1 METES
6 ANNILKMGPII
17 SIEAFVLRGG
27 IGFFSLGFYQFLL
40 FSLMASVCLLL
51 VGLLVL
57 AAGVVAL
64 QKNSDG
70 GETVVMEEEE
80 LLGLFEVMDAL
91 LEDPSWAEMHPQPCT
106 DTPWPGVQCEISQDP
121 LIFHV
126 TKIHVGP
133 DVLIPPCKANAN
145 LPAKSLLK
153 LPYLRTLSIFDCFL
167 TSPVSLS
174 PTLFGAFS
182 SLEHL
187 ALESNPSLHGV
198 IPASLGEVANL
209 RILCLSQNNLQ
220 GEIPKELGG
229 LGSLEQLDLSYNN
242 LSGEIP
248 VEIGGLKSLTIL
260 DISWN
265 GLEGR
270 VPYTLGQLQLL
281 QKRLVL
287 LDLSNNF
294 LTGPIPQTLSGM
306 EQLEYLLIQY
316 NPLNTGIPLF
326 IGTFRKLTV
335 LSFSGCGLTGPIPK
349 YFPFL
354 RNLTALSLDKNSLN
368 GIIPPDLGT
377 LPRLD
382 QLNLSQNHLSGELL
396 FPEEFINR
404 LGKRLD
410 VRGNSGLCTSNR
422 LYEKNISL
430 YLSTPACLHSA
441 ESSNNKSWAEPQSD
455 DCKKMKPSWE
465 HGIRSSNTPV
475 LNQDLLLPYFF
486 VWFLRFLFLQFT
498 IIPYFLQ
505 RKTRFIVHA
514 AVLLLHKTGITNP
527 SLTYNE
533 KQMES
538 ALRLHC
544 YTLPRTPLP
553 LRIPSSY
560 HAANLQFSFRRS
572 PFSPGKGFRSY
583 PARQILGPITCAAS
597 GFRTPSRRNKA
608 NDHNMAKRV
617 GRASFTLACVIGIIG
632 CSFWV
637 KQEVMAARQVGKVS
651 YQMRSAAREGV
662 SMRPDSATKANPQCK
677 CYRDRRIAIQTGS
690 ESNTN
695 ANLQKSNSQVP
706 ASVPQA
712 LDKVEDLPQS
722 KLVPPQASSPPQGG
736 ESASSSSVSRESL
749 LSQNKAE
756 EQLKPEL
763 QGKTI
768 DVKVS
773 QIDGMVEHLPL
784 SQLVPPPQ
792 GGVRASSSNVSR
804 ESLLSENEAEKQ
816 LKPELQGQTSDVK
829 VRQID
834 GIVED
839 LLLSLLVP
847 PPQDG
852 VRASSSSVSR
862 ESLLSEIGA
871 EKPELQGKTSDVKV
885 PQVVAK
891 VEDLPKSQ
899 SVPQQ
904 ASSPPQGGERASS
917 SSVGRESLPSENKAE
932 KHLKPELQGKTSD
945 VKVPQVVA
953 KVGDLPQSQ
962 LVPQQASSTVSKKS
976 LLSEDRAEKH
986 LKPEAQEEL
995 QGKSSDVKVNSSM
1008 SATYFSPSQSPQIDS
1023 GVGAV
1028 TAFNKGSLA
1037 SPLVSIT
1044 FKVDPSPMPSLTFVS
1059 PSTIM
1064 PVEPRHEKSKSDRD
1078 DGTKVLVRGVPVSP
1092 SIAPMVEE
1100 IFAEHGDITANC
1112 LFKDQAFRG
1121 YLVEGLVTVM
1131 QLMQEYPA
1139 RKLTHDDF
1147 RFMYRKLEDL
1157 ERVKV
1162 NVGWLREQIEA
1173 LGPFLNVVEYRRK
1186 WETMVAEVEKMR
1198 AKLSEQEAK
1207 LALAQKHILALHEG
1221 ALAQKH
1227 TDKEEGET
1235 QGTIAQKHTVK
1246 EEVET
1251 QGTNAQKHTDK
1262 EEVETQETNAQK
1274 HTDKE
1279 EIETQGTKNLKKED
1293 EPDDEGLWQNLGT
1306 LLHAFGFGSLFY
1318 LLFLSK

>member
-1 METES
+1 
-6 ANNILKMGPII
+6 
-17 SIEAFVLRGG
+17 
-27 IGFFSLGFYQFLL
+27 
-40 FSLMASVCLLL
+40 
-51 VGLLVL
+51 
-57 AAGVVAL
+57 
-64 QKNSDG
+64 
-70 GETVVMEEEE
+70 
-80 LLGLFEVMDAL
+80 
-91 LEDPSWAEMHPQPCT
+91 
-106 DTPWPGVQCEISQDP
+106 
-121 LIFHV
+121 
-126 TKIHVGP
+126 
-133 DVLIPPCKANAN
+133 
-145 LPAKSLLK
+145 
-153 LPYLRTLSIFDCFL
+153 
-167 TSPVSLS
+167 
-174 PTLFGAFS
+174 
-182 SLEHL
+182 
-187 ALESNPSLHGV
+187 
-198 IPASLGEVANL
+198 
-209 RILCLSQNNLQ
+209 
-220 GEIPKELGG
+220 
-229 LGSLEQLDLSYNN
+229 
-242 LSGEIP
+242 
-248 VEIGGLKSLTIL
+248 
-260 DISWN
+260 
-265 GLEGR
+265 
-270 VPYTLGQLQLL
+270 
-281 QKRLVL
+281 
-287 LDLSNNF
+287 
-294 LTGPIPQTLSGM
+294 
-306 EQLEYLLIQY
+306 
-316 NPLNTGIPLF
+316 
-326 IGTFRKLTV
+326 
-335 LSFSGCGLTGPIPK
+335 
-349 YFPFL
+349 
-354 RNLTALSLDKNSLN
+354 
-368 GIIPPDLGT
+368 
-377 LPRLD
+377 
-382 QLNLSQNHLSGELL
+382 
-396 FPEEFINR
+396 
-404 LGKRLD
+404 
-410 VRGNSGLCTSNR
+410 
-422 LYEKNISL
+422 
-430 YLSTPACLHSA
+430 
-441 ESSNNKSWAEPQSD
+441 
-455 DCKKMKPSWE
+455 
-465 HGIRSSNTPV
+465 
-475 LNQDLLLPYFF
+475 
-486 VWFLRFLFLQFT
+486 
-498 IIPYFLQ
+498 
-505 RKTRFIVHA
+505 
-514 AVLLLHKTGITNP
+514 
-527 SLTYNE
+527 
-533 KQMES
+533 MES

-553 LRIPSSY
+553 LRIPSSF

-583 PARQILGPITCAAS
+583 PARQILGPITCAAG

-677 CYRDRRIAIQTGS
+677 CHRDRRIAIQTGS

-736 ESASSSSVSRESL
+736 ESSSSSSVSRESL

-763 QGKTI
+763 QGKT
-768 DVKVS
+768 
-773 QIDGMVEHLPL
+773 
-784 SQLVPPPQ
+784 
-792 GGVRASSSNVSR
+792 
-804 ESLLSENEAEKQ
+804 
-816 LKPELQGQTSDVK
+816 SDVK
-829 VRQID
+829 VPQID

-862 ESLLSEIGA
+862 ERLLSENEA
-871 EKPELQGKTSDVKV
+871 ERHLKPELQGKTSDVKV
-885 PQVVAK
+885 PQVVAR
-891 VEDLPKSQ
+891 VEDLPESQ

-953 KVGDLPQSQ
+953 KVEDLPQSQ
-962 LVPQQASSTVSKKS
+962 LVPQQASSTVSQKS

-1008 SATYFSPSQSPQIDS
+1008 SATHFSPSQSPQIDS

-1064 PVEPRHEKSKSDRD
+1064 PVEPRLERSKSDRD

-1139 RKLTHDDF
+1139 RKLTHHDF
-1147 RFMYRKLEDL
+1147 RFMYRKLDDL

-1198 AKLSEQEAK
+1198 AKFSEQEAK
-1207 LALAQKHILALHEG
+1207 LAQHERALAQKHILALHEG

-1227 TDKEEGET
+1227 TDKEEVET
-1235 QGTIAQKHTVK
+1235 QGTIAQKHTDK

-1251 QGTNAQKHTDK
+1251 QGTNAQKHTDQ
-1262 EEVETQETNAQK
+1262 EEVETQ
-1274 HTDKE
+1274 
-1279 EIETQGTKNLKKED
+1279 GTENLKKED

>member
-1 METES
+1 M
-6 ANNILKMGPII
+6 
-17 SIEAFVLRGG
+17 
-27 IGFFSLGFYQFLL
+27 
-40 FSLMASVCLLL
+40 
-51 VGLLVL
+51 
-57 AAGVVAL
+57 
-64 QKNSDG
+64 
-70 GETVVMEEEE
+70 
-80 LLGLFEVMDAL
+80 
-91 LEDPSWAEMHPQPCT
+91 
-106 DTPWPGVQCEISQDP
+106 
-121 LIFHV
+121 
-126 TKIHVGP
+126 
-133 DVLIPPCKANAN
+133 
-145 LPAKSLLK
+145 
-153 LPYLRTLSIFDCFL
+153 
-167 TSPVSLS
+167 
-174 PTLFGAFS
+174 
-182 SLEHL
+182 
-187 ALESNPSLHGV
+187 
-198 IPASLGEVANL
+198 
-209 RILCLSQNNLQ
+209 
-220 GEIPKELGG
+220 
-229 LGSLEQLDLSYNN
+229 
-242 LSGEIP
+242 
-248 VEIGGLKSLTIL
+248 
-260 DISWN
+260 
-265 GLEGR
+265 
-270 VPYTLGQLQLL
+270 
-281 QKRLVL
+281 
-287 LDLSNNF
+287 
-294 LTGPIPQTLSGM
+294 
-306 EQLEYLLIQY
+306 
-316 NPLNTGIPLF
+316 
-326 IGTFRKLTV
+326 
-335 LSFSGCGLTGPIPK
+335 
-349 YFPFL
+349 
-354 RNLTALSLDKNSLN
+354 
-368 GIIPPDLGT
+368 
-377 LPRLD
+377 
-382 QLNLSQNHLSGELL
+382 
-396 FPEEFINR
+396 
-404 LGKRLD
+404 
-410 VRGNSGLCTSNR
+410 
-422 LYEKNISL
+422 
-430 YLSTPACLHSA
+430 
-441 ESSNNKSWAEPQSD
+441 
-455 DCKKMKPSWE
+455 
-465 HGIRSSNTPV
+465 
-475 LNQDLLLPYFF
+475 
-486 VWFLRFLFLQFT
+486 
-498 IIPYFLQ
+498 
-505 RKTRFIVHA
+505 
-514 AVLLLHKTGITNP
+514 
-527 SLTYNE
+527 
-533 KQMES
+533 
-538 ALRLHC
+538 
-544 YTLPRTPLP
+544 
-553 LRIPSSY
+553 
-560 HAANLQFSFRRS
+560 
-572 PFSPGKGFRSY
+572 
-583 PARQILGPITCAAS
+583 
-597 GFRTPSRRNKA
+597 
-608 NDHNMAKRV
+608 
-617 GRASFTLACVIGIIG
+617 
-632 CSFWV
+632 
-637 KQEVMAARQVGKVS
+637 
-651 YQMRSAAREGV
+651 
-662 SMRPDSATKANPQCK
+662 
-677 CYRDRRIAIQTGS
+677 
-690 ESNTN
+690 
-695 ANLQKSNSQVP
+695 
-706 ASVPQA
+706 
-712 LDKVEDLPQS
+712 
-722 KLVPPQASSPPQGG
+722 PPQASSPPQGG

-871 EKPELQGKTSDVKV
+871 E
-885 PQVVAK
+885 
-891 VEDLPKSQ
+891 
-899 SVPQQ
+899 
-904 ASSPPQGGERASS
+904 
-917 SSVGRESLPSENKAE
+917 
-932 KHLKPELQGKTSD
+932 KPELQGKTSD

>member
-1 METES
+1 M
-6 ANNILKMGPII
+6 
-17 SIEAFVLRGG
+17 
-27 IGFFSLGFYQFLL
+27 
-40 FSLMASVCLLL
+40 
-51 VGLLVL
+51 
-57 AAGVVAL
+57 
-64 QKNSDG
+64 
-70 GETVVMEEEE
+70 
-80 LLGLFEVMDAL
+80 
-91 LEDPSWAEMHPQPCT
+91 
-106 DTPWPGVQCEISQDP
+106 
-121 LIFHV
+121 
-126 TKIHVGP
+126 
-133 DVLIPPCKANAN
+133 
-145 LPAKSLLK
+145 
-153 LPYLRTLSIFDCFL
+153 
-167 TSPVSLS
+167 
-174 PTLFGAFS
+174 
-182 SLEHL
+182 
-187 ALESNPSLHGV
+187 
-198 IPASLGEVANL
+198 
-209 RILCLSQNNLQ
+209 
-220 GEIPKELGG
+220 
-229 LGSLEQLDLSYNN
+229 
-242 LSGEIP
+242 
-248 VEIGGLKSLTIL
+248 
-260 DISWN
+260 
-265 GLEGR
+265 
-270 VPYTLGQLQLL
+270 
-281 QKRLVL
+281 
-287 LDLSNNF
+287 
-294 LTGPIPQTLSGM
+294 
-306 EQLEYLLIQY
+306 
-316 NPLNTGIPLF
+316 
-326 IGTFRKLTV
+326 
-335 LSFSGCGLTGPIPK
+335 
-349 YFPFL
+349 
-354 RNLTALSLDKNSLN
+354 
-368 GIIPPDLGT
+368 
-377 LPRLD
+377 
-382 QLNLSQNHLSGELL
+382 
-396 FPEEFINR
+396 
-404 LGKRLD
+404 
-410 VRGNSGLCTSNR
+410 
-422 LYEKNISL
+422 
-430 YLSTPACLHSA
+430 
-441 ESSNNKSWAEPQSD
+441 
-455 DCKKMKPSWE
+455 
-465 HGIRSSNTPV
+465 
-475 LNQDLLLPYFF
+475 
-486 VWFLRFLFLQFT
+486 
-498 IIPYFLQ
+498 
-505 RKTRFIVHA
+505 
-514 AVLLLHKTGITNP
+514 
-527 SLTYNE
+527 
-533 KQMES
+533 
-538 ALRLHC
+538 
-544 YTLPRTPLP
+544 
-553 LRIPSSY
+553 
-560 HAANLQFSFRRS
+560 
-572 PFSPGKGFRSY
+572 
-583 PARQILGPITCAAS
+583 
-597 GFRTPSRRNKA
+597 
-608 NDHNMAKRV
+608 
-617 GRASFTLACVIGIIG
+617 
-632 CSFWV
+632 
-637 KQEVMAARQVGKVS
+637 
-651 YQMRSAAREGV
+651 
-662 SMRPDSATKANPQCK
+662 
-677 CYRDRRIAIQTGS
+677 
-690 ESNTN
+690 
-695 ANLQKSNSQVP
+695 
-706 ASVPQA
+706 
-712 LDKVEDLPQS
+712 
-722 KLVPPQASSPPQGG
+722 PPQASSPPQGG

-962 LVPQQASSTVSKKS
+962 LVPQQASSTVSQKS

-1008 SATYFSPSQSPQIDS
+1008 SATYFSPSQSSQIDS